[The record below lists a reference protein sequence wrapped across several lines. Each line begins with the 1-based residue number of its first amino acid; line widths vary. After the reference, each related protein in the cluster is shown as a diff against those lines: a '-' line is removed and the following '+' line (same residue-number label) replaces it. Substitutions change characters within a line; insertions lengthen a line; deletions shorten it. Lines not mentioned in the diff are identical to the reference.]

1 MGISALSIYGTAD
14 NLVTLTKYRGYDPE
28 LSWGNTDKDT
38 PGAAAQMGI
47 DMGTFPQTRSF
58 IFGLN
63 LTF

>member
-28 LSWGNTDKDT
+28 LSWNGSS
-38 PGAAAQMGI
+38 AAQLGI